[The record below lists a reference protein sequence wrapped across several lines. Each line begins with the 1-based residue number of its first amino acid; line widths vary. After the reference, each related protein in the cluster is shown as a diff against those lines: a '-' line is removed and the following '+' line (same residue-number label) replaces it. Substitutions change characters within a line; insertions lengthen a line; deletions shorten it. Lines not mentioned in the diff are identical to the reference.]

1 MGRIH
6 MGSAGDNGIDL
17 LIFPFLTRELR
28 ACARA
33 SCASQSPTLRPRR
46 ERWKQVMLA
55 NRALVKL
62 HRPIPRAVDVTDYRI
77 IDQFQLNHRLGE

>member
-1 MGRIH
+1 MLYNRI
-6 MGSAGDNGIDL
+6 
-17 LIFPFLTRELR
+17 FT
-28 ACARA
+28 A
-33 SCASQSPTLRPRR
+33 SLPKKKSQWHCIEVVSQSPTLRPRR

-62 HRPIPRAVDVTDYRI
+62 HRLIPRAVDVTDYRI

>member
-1 MGRIH
+1 MSIP
-6 MGSAGDNGIDL
+6 L
-17 LIFPFLTRELR
+17 K
-28 ACARA
+28 
-33 SCASQSPTLRPRR
+33 SPTLRPRR

-77 IDQFQLNHRLGE
+77 LSCYKDRRVSSSGSVY

>member
-1 MGRIH
+1 MNIKVRYI
-6 MGSAGDNGIDL
+6 MSIPL
-17 LIFPFLTRELR
+17 K
-28 ACARA
+28 
-33 SCASQSPTLRPRR
+33 SPTLRPRR

-77 IDQFQLNHRLGE
+77 LSCYKDRRVSSSGFVY